1 VDVVEFGRLSDA
13 QRAELRAGE
22 EDPFG
27 AAGNPLQWRPKDR
40 HVALRRADGRLVASA
55 GLVLGD
61 LQVEDRPPMQFV
73 GLGGVFVTAACRGQ
87 GLGKRIVEEALRRA
101 GTMGPNVVLLFCHRS
116 RTGFYEQHAFVE
128 IDSPVLVQQSDG
140 YAEMPLAAMW
150 RALSADA
157 ALPPGE
163 LPSTACRSELRH
175 QSRAADDRRSRW
187 TQT

>member
-1 VDVVEFGRLSDA
+1 VDVVELGRLSDA

-40 HVALRRADGRLVASA
+40 HVALRRADGRLIASA

-61 LQVEDRPPMQFV
+61 LQVEDRSPMRFV
-73 GLGGVFVTAACRGQ
+73 GLGGVFVTAACRGR
-87 GLGKRIVEEALRRA
+87 GLGKRIVGQALRRA
-101 GTMGPNVVLLFCHRS
+101 GTMGPDVVLLFCHRN

-128 IDSPVLVQQSDG
+128 IESPVLVQQVDG

-150 RALSADA
+150 RALSDDA
-157 ALPPGE
+157 ALHPGQVAVHS
-163 LPSTACRSELRH
+163 LPF
-175 QSRAADDRRSRW
+175 
-187 TQT
+187 